1 VDSQREIILRSLV
14 LEATAR
20 HDALTSKEALS
31 LNRLEWIHS
40 VRHRLLQVFG
50 EGDIV
55 SGFNSPDRAAQI
67 GDFQSLE
74 DAVLFAKSEYQRDID
89 YFQAIRRSSP

>member
-20 HDALTSKEALS
+20 RDALTSKEALS

-40 VRHRLLQVFG
+40 GRRRLVQIFG
-50 EGDIV
+50 EGNIV
-55 SGFNSPDRAAQI
+55 SGFNSPDRTAQI
-67 GDFQSLE
+67 ADFTSLE